1 LIDNIKKGGINM
13 SYKKSIML
21 IAVFMI
27 LSISSV
33 MAAPNFVLLYSKDNV
48 SAYLDQESLTYDG
61 TIIDSWL
68 KLNINNKSYVLNYLF
83 NTNTKQMKAVKQRTY
98 DKDDKM
104 IKEESINQ
112 NWENIDKDNMV
123 LYDKLLEKVKK

>member
-1 LIDNIKKGGINM
+1 M